1 MKVLF
6 ITRGYPSKANP
17 MDGNYEAVQ
26 AKAIKA
32 KGHEVIN
39 ISIKWKSVFYLFK
52 WNRFKYKN
60 DEGIQVYEYVGI
72 LPTIPFVFNNDRLS
86 LWMKKRILCKVY
98 SKIFKKQE
106 KPNVVHSHSLFIS
119 EFAIA
124 LKKKYSLPIVFT
136 EHWSK
141 LNTENIDVNLY
152 RKGQVYHEAN
162 NVIAVSNALSEKML
176 KHFGV
181 KSQVIYN
188 MVDNSFFDE
197 VSIDDVSHS
206 KFTFVSVGNLLVG
219 KGFDTLVKA
228 FFESKF
234 PSNVVLNIIGE
245 GGEREKLEELIRAL
259 HLTDRVKLLGV
270 KSPVEVSS
278 ILAHADIFVLASRK
292 ETFGIVYVE
301 AMAKGLPVIA
311 TKCGGP
317 EEFVNKQ
324 NGILVPVD
332 NVEELSKAMLLMY
345 KEGQH
350 YCKHAIRKYSYE
362 NFSQDVVADKI
373 LKVYRDIL

>member
-141 LNTENIDVNLY
+141 LNTENI
-152 RKGQVYHEAN
+152 
-162 NVIAVSNALSEKML
+162 
-176 KHFGV
+176 
-181 KSQVIYN
+181 
-188 MVDNSFFDE
+188 
-197 VSIDDVSHS
+197 
-206 KFTFVSVGNLLVG
+206 
-219 KGFDTLVKA
+219 
-228 FFESKF
+228 
-234 PSNVVLNIIGE
+234 P
-245 GGEREKLEELIRAL
+245 
-259 HLTDRVKLLGV
+259 
-270 KSPVEVSS
+270 
-278 ILAHADIFVLASRK
+278 
-292 ETFGIVYVE
+292 
-301 AMAKGLPVIA
+301 
-311 TKCGGP
+311 
-317 EEFVNKQ
+317 
-324 NGILVPVD
+324 
-332 NVEELSKAMLLMY
+332 
-345 KEGQH
+345 
-350 YCKHAIRKYSYE
+350 
-362 NFSQDVVADKI
+362 
-373 LKVYRDIL
+373 